1 MGLTEKERFQKWEA
15 KLQEWMPEPPSNW
28 RDIFALRDY
37 VRQVAKKA
45 EHRYCAIVLKP
56 LLCAV
61 TGKQTLASIKTA
73 HRHGGDFISRI
84 AAAALAGDPRNR
96 DRVLNAFPE
105 IIANYGPGSAFY
117 TEDF

>member
-15 KLQEWMPEPPSNW
+15 KLHKWMPEPPHNW

-45 EHRYCAIVLKP
+45 EHRYCAIVLTP
-56 LLCAV
+56 LLSAV
-61 TGKQTLASIKTA
+61 TEKQTLASIKTA
-73 HRHGGDFISRI
+73 HQYGGSFLSKI

-96 DRVLNAFPE
+96 DRVLLAFPE
-105 IIANYGPGSAFY
+105 IIAKYGPGSAFY
-117 TEDF
+117 NEYL

>member
-15 KLQEWMPEPPSNW
+15 KLQEWMPEPPPNW

-45 EHRYCAIVLKP
+45 EHRYCAIVLT
-56 LLCAV
+56 LLLFAV
-61 TGKQTLASIKTA
+61 TEKQTLASIKTA
-73 HRHGGDFISRI
+73 HQYGGSFLSKI

-96 DRVLNAFPE
+96 DRVLLAFPE
-105 IIANYGPGSAFY
+105 IIAKYGPGSAFY
-117 TEDF
+117 NEYL